1 MSKKP
6 LLSEG
11 TARRWAK
18 YAGIQNES
26 KTLLEGMYTEETLI
40 KESLEEEALEE
51 GALEEEA
58 LEEEVALEEGETLEE
73 ADVLAE
79 LESMLAE
86 QDDADDDDMEDMG
99 DMDDD
104 MEPEEDELDVDAE
117 EAKADE
123 AAMMSQEDVE
133 AALKAG
139 LEAMAS
145 AVADALKIKIDVR
158 SGDEGEEMEAEEEE
172 VMEMGHKTEE
182 AMMYEKE
189 DDMEEGHGMGMKY
202 ESIDR
207 DDLVERVMKRVA
219 ARLVKE
225 SKEG

>member
-86 QDDADDDDMEDMG
+86 QDDAR
-99 DMDDD
+99 
-104 MEPEEDELDVDAE
+104 
-117 EAKADE
+117 
-123 AAMMSQEDVE
+123 
-133 AALKAG
+133 
-139 LEAMAS
+139 
-145 AVADALKIKIDVR
+145 R
-158 SGDEGEEMEAEEEE
+158 S
-172 VMEMGHKTEE
+172 
-182 AMMYEKE
+182 
-189 DDMEEGHGMGMKY
+189 
-202 ESIDR
+202 
-207 DDLVERVMKRVA
+207 
-219 ARLVKE
+219 
-225 SKEG
+225 